1 MRYGLGMFLWMVLSA
16 SLYAQ
21 SFPYT
26 ATVCDDSA
34 TLHSGPG
41 LRFYAT
47 DRVRSGD
54 TVEVYKH
61 TLDGWCAI
69 RPPAGSFSW
78 VAARYL
84 RTLDTD
90 LGEITGNRAP
100 CYVGSRLT
108 GEKSFSQIEIPLGR
122 KVEIL
127 EAPTETLDAWYQI
140 APPSGEFRYIHGK
153 FLTPNQTGVTEISE
167 TPQPETAVAMAPAG
181 TTPAVTNPAAGTIP
195 AANQEGTFEY
205 HYQQM
210 DADLSYI
217 LAGSDATQW
226 ETEDLLLRVNR
237 LMNRAESVQQRKQ
250 VESLRQKILEADRVR
265 KNKLALREMEASAR
279 NSSNVPLPKPP
290 VGNPSRIPA
299 PYSTTP
305 GRWDYQGFLVR
316 VQPQMYQDL
325 TLPRYALV
333 DEKGLLRCFVSSDEL
348 SLLEYEGRLLTLAGT
363 RTYLKDQRAFHLH
376 AKLLVHAGE
385 KMNP

>member
-1 MRYGLGMFLWMVLSA
+1 MKYGFGIFLWMVLAA

-26 ATVCDDSA
+26 ATVCDDTA
-34 TLHSGPG
+34 TIHCGPG
-41 LRFYAT
+41 RSFYVT
-47 DRVRSGD
+47 DSARSGD

-78 VAARYL
+78 VAARYVQ
-84 RTLDTD
+84 TLDTD
-90 LGEITGNRAP
+90 LGEISSNRAP

-127 EAPTETLDAWYQI
+127 ESPTETMDAWYRI

-153 FLTPNQTGVTEISE
+153 FLTPNRTGVTELPQ
-167 TPQPETAVAMAPAG
+167 TPQPELASTIAPAVAAPAS
-181 TTPAVTNPAAGTIP
+181 PIP
-195 AANQEGTFEY
+195 PVNEEGTFEY

-226 ETEDLLLRVNR
+226 ETQDLLLRVNR

-250 VESLRQKILEADRVR
+250 VETLRQKILEADRVR
-265 KNKLALREMEASAR
+265 KNKLALREMESTAWNAS
-279 NSSNVPLPKPP
+279 SVPLPKPP
-290 VGNPSRIPA
+290 AGNPSRIPA

-348 SLLEYEGRLLTLAGT
+348 PLPDYEGRLLTLAGT

-376 AKLLVHAGE
+376 AKLLVQVGE
-385 KMNP
+385 RMKP